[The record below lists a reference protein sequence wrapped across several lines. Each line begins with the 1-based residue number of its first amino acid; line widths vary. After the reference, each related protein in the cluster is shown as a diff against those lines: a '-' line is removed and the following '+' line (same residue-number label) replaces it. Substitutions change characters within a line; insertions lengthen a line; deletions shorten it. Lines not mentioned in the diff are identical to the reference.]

1 MNLGLSGA
9 FHPAKVD
16 FTRRDEFDILGQ
28 LQHSGSSKIYRVV
41 SKRGRLKNRVTALKI
56 STSTHGQAQMHQSL
70 HHPNVVTLFSCFGD
84 PGAYV
89 YLFEYC
95 HGGNL
100 RDYLENLGRPGLD
113 HKELKSLVRSMA
125 SALLYLQGKRIIH
138 RSVEPRN
145 ILISTTNLFKLHN
158 FEDAVYFCEGL
169 QDPCKNVTPYSA
181 PELVARE
188 PYSYSADAWSVGC
201 VFLAAC
207 VGPVSVELLAE
218 KVEDIQL
225 PEESTHFDQLQVLLG
240 NTLLRDPSQ
249 RMTPMQILSQDWIT
263 PRSESDASVYDTQE
277 DKPSLTATP
286 SVSAGAS
293 SLGLGYPSSSRNT
306 AARKQVGSV
315 PRSASDP
322 TFKTQPSNETT
333 YLGLR
338 SFSESVDREK
348 LIQFFMKPADRANG
362 PQPQTESRQRSS
374 ETESRNE
381 RPSGGLPA
389 EEILL
394 VDPLKQDVQIHALPS
409 RDAGCRPK
417 LTKPRHEYPI
427 SELPEP
433 HNTIYLEALALLEE
447 IKQRTPMLTLHM
459 VDGKCTMMCNS
470 PLPDIEIILRVDPP
484 TQSLSSRTMFRIRL
498 FRRLQ
503 RLEFAQ
509 RTSNDKSSE
518 WLKRIVPST
527 DNYPYVQA
535 ADWNSLDD
543 LEKRGIQILKK
554 FILVCDSAL
563 ELGLH
568 PIESGDDPSDLVD
581 TLNEEPTFD
590 SDFTPN
596 FVPDLASSLPPRPL
610 RRHKT

>member
-1 MNLGLSGA
+1 M
-9 FHPAKVD
+9 
-16 FTRRDEFDILGQ
+16 
-28 LQHSGSSKIYRVV
+28 
-41 SKRGRLKNRVTALKI
+41 ALKV

-89 YLFEYC
+89 YLSEYC

-113 HKELKSLVRSMA
+113 HNELKSLVRSMA
-125 SALLYLQGKRIIH
+125 SALLYLQGKSIIH

-145 ILISTTNLFKLHN
+145 ILISTTSLFKLHN
-158 FEDAVYFCEGL
+158 FEDAVYFGERL
-169 QDPCKNVTPYSA
+169 QNPCKNTTPYTA

-201 VFLAAC
+201 VFMAAC
-207 VGPVSVELLAE
+207 AGPVSVELLAE
-218 KVEDIQL
+218 KVEDVQL
-225 PEESTHFDQLQVLLG
+225 PEESFDRFQVLLR
-240 NTLLRDPSQ
+240 NILQRPS
-249 RMTPMQILSQDWIT
+249 D
-263 PRSESDASVYDTQE
+263 
-277 DKPSLTATP
+277 
-286 SVSAGAS
+286 
-293 SLGLGYPSSSRNT
+293 
-306 AARKQVGSV
+306 GSV
-315 PRSASDP
+315 
-322 TFKTQPSNETT
+322 
-333 YLGLR
+333 
-338 SFSESVDREK
+338 
-348 LIQFFMKPADRANG
+348 
-362 PQPQTESRQRSS
+362 
-374 ETESRNE
+374 
-381 RPSGGLPA
+381 A

-394 VDPLKQDVQIHALPS
+394 VDPLKQDVQIHAPPS
-409 RDAGCRPK
+409 RAAVCQAK
-417 LTKPRHEYPI
+417 LTKPRQEFPI

-447 IKQRTPMLTLHM
+447 IKQRTPMLTLYM
-459 VDGKCTMMCNS
+459 IDGKCTMMCNS
-470 PLPDIEIILRVDPP
+470 PLPDIEILLRVTPP
-484 TQSLSSRTMFRIRL
+484 TQSLSSRAMFRIRL

-509 RTSNDKSSE
+509 RTSNENSSE

-527 DNYPYVQA
+527 DNYPFVQT

-554 FILVCDSAL
+554 FVLVCDSAL

-568 PIESGDDPSDLVD
+568 SIESADDPSDVVD
-581 TLNEEPTFD
+581 TLNEDSTFD

-610 RRHKT
+610 RKHKT